1 MINPFIYFLLFLKAS
16 LFSTGGFSNLPS
28 LHQDLIAN
36 GWAKEV
42 DFGQSIA
49 IGQISPGP
57 NGLWVV
63 SLGYLT
69 YGFPGALLAL
79 IAITIPAFLVL
90 AVSAGYT
97 RIEHRTWV
105 QGAMRGV
112 SLAVVGLLLTV
123 VWTILHQ
130 SGVDWKGLLIA
141 GGAFGLALSRKVNIL
156 VILGLAGLAGYLL
169 YRTSKMLR
177 RDSGV
182 FTVVCL
188 MAQSAHPLPRYIQLR
203 DGSGDYWLPAQEYER
218 SNLLRGLPRKWE

>member
-57 NGLWVV
+57 NGLWVI

-69 YGFPGALLAL
+69 YGLIGALLAL
-79 IAITIPAFLVL
+79 IAITLPALLVL
-90 AVSAGYT
+90 VVSAGYT
-97 RIEHRTWV
+97 RIEHQTWV

-112 SLAVVGLLLTV
+112 SLAVVGLLLSV

-130 SGVDWKGLLIA
+130 PGVDWKGTLIA
-141 GGAFGLALSRKVNIL
+141 AGAFGLGLSRKVNIL
-156 VILGLAGLAGYLL
+156 IILGLAGLAGYVL
-169 YRTSKMLR
+169 YR
-177 RDSGV
+177 
-182 FTVVCL
+182 
-188 MAQSAHPLPRYIQLR
+188 
-203 DGSGDYWLPAQEYER
+203 
-218 SNLLRGLPRKWE
+218 